1 MQFCPNCQFMT
12 YTKLNVNSDGNVI
25 GLLAYCRQCAW
36 EGTIDTND
44 KSIYKRNYQEDFVAN
59 RILTNKYTIFDVT
72 LPRVDYDCTNTNCVT
87 NLDIDVD
94 RALLYNDVSA
104 DLEDSEVK
112 DAFYANVDKDDIE
125 SYYRIRLNSVL
136 VVCKDVAAKNRL
148 MKIYE
153 DLSLDGTKV
162 KNIEYTP
169 PKKEVLYIKYDNI
182 NMKYLYICACCGT
195 SWKKK

>member
-1 MQFCPNCQFMT
+1 M
-12 YTKLNVNSDGNVI
+12 
-25 GLLAYCRQCAW
+25 
-36 EGTIDTND
+36 
-44 KSIYKRNYQEDFVAN
+44 
-59 RILTNKYTIFDVT
+59 
-72 LPRVDYDCTNTNCVT
+72 PRVDYDCTNTNCVT

-153 DLSLDGTKV
+153 DLSQ
-162 KNIEYTP
+162 I
-169 PKKEVLYIKYDNI
+169 
-182 NMKYLYICACCGT
+182 AQR
-195 SWKKK
+195 